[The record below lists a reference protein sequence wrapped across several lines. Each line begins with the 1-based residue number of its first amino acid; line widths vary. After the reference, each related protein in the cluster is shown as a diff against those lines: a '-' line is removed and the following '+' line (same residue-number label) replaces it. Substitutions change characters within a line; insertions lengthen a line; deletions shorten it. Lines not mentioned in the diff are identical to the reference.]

1 MRGIEISRAFYEE
14 YGKPMIEAEFGEFR
28 DRIAVGFVGHG
39 SECYGFDDDVSRDHD
54 FEPSFCI
61 WLTDSDEREFGFK
74 LYRAYQKLPKDLYG
88 VKLHNSSLC
97 GGGTKGVMTISEFY
111 RQYTGCEGSPE
122 SLLDWLHTPS
132 YFLAE
137 ATNGEVFY
145 DPLGEFSRIRNEIK
159 NGMPEDVR
167 LKKIASCAFYM
178 AQTGQYNFERCLSHG
193 ESGAARIALHD
204 FVKNAV
210 EIVFLLNKAHMP
222 YYKWAFRAMRDLN
235 VMGDRSSL
243 LERIIDTPNS
253 EKGEIKKGIDIFC
266 ADVIEELL
274 RQNVT
279 SSKSKFLE
287 DHAYSINGT
296 IKDSRIRNMSVML

>member
-1 MRGIEISRAFYEE
+1 MKGIEISRAFYEE
-14 YGKPMIEAEFGEFR
+14 YGRPMIENEFGEYK

-39 SECYGFDDDVSRDHD
+39 SECYGFDDDISRDHD

-74 LYRAYQKLPKDLYG
+74 LYRAYQKLPKDFCG
-88 VKLHNSSLC
+88 IKISNTSLC
-97 GGGTKGVMTISEFY
+97 GSGTKGVMTISEFY
-111 RQYTGCEGSPE
+111 KQYTGRDGAPCGV
-122 SLLDWLHTPS
+122 LDWLHIPS

-137 ATNGEVFY
+137 ATNGAVFF
-145 DPLGEFSRIRNEIK
+145 DPLGEFTKIRDEIK

-178 AQTGQYNFERCLSHG
+178 AQAGQYNFERCLCHG
-193 ESGAARIALHD
+193 EYGAARLALND

-210 EIVFLLNKAHMP
+210 EIVFLLNRAHMP
-222 YYKWAFRAMRDLN
+222 YYKWAFRSMRELN
-235 VMGDRSSL
+235 ILGDRARL
-243 LERIIDTPNS
+243 LELIIDTPNQ
-253 EKGEIKKGIDIFC
+253 ERDEIKKGIDSFC

-274 RQNVT
+274 RQNIT
-279 SSKSKFLE
+279 SSRSKFLE
-287 DHAYSINGT
+287 DHAYSINGM